1 MGADDGEEKKSLFGG
16 LPGYNETIAKETGF
30 NPGLLHTEVPCGDCG
45 ELRAGTRTYYVVFLV
60 FLCGYVYAWS
70 NEVLRC
76 PRCMRVY
83 LGSWLV
89 PAMVLPNPLPP
100 FMRRYG
106 RVLLVRPSRRH
117 ERPRA

>member
-60 FLCGYVYAWS
+60 FLCGFVYAWS
-70 NEVLRC
+70 NAVLRC

-83 LGSWLV
+83 LGLWLAPALILANLLAPFVLVYWLV
-89 PAMVLPNPLPP
+89 LL
-100 FMRRYG
+100 FRTYRR
-106 RVLLVRPSRRH
+106 
-117 ERPRA
+117 